1 MNGPAGNRASDHRP
15 GWCPEVTS
23 EDKRRLGNG
32 RPKLDEAAPV
42 LRRGRLVGLQG
53 HRRLLSTV
61 LGAQRMQAK
70 AKNHRGEGVA
80 RDALLAAQYLKL
92 IEHVGVHQAETLTR
106 RA

>member
-1 MNGPAGNRASDHRP
+1 
-15 GWCPEVTS
+15 
-23 EDKRRLGNG
+23 
-32 RPKLDEAAPV
+32 
-42 LRRGRLVGLQG
+42 
-53 HRRLLSTV
+53 
-61 LGAQRMQAK
+61 MQAK